1 MVIRLS
7 NRFKSYFKSLLVGT
21 FFILSSCSTLDST
34 LDSISSAGDYLYD
47 SIAIWEDNEPEQS
60 EAIVIEEAIEVPEYA
75 MPQEIFPTYENGYN
89 QFEQNQSMDGF
100 QIQNTGNF
108 YNPPI
113 YTSQRQFY
121 YVGPNGTPV
130 PAPPPPPF
138 PQYSIDQQNS
148 PQPFSNYSN
157 LPPVRQ
163 YSMPTQ
169 DMYSYTNE
177 DVPLITNQT
186 NASTIVPL
194 SEEDEMELYAIQNDC
209 IRVVV
214 DYVNGG
220 YQCDDFDN
228 E

>member
-1 MVIRLS
+1 MVIRLL
-7 NRFKSYFKSLLVGT
+7 NRFKFYFKSLLIGT
-21 FFILSSCSTLDST
+21 FFVLSSCSTLDST
-34 LDSISSAGDYLYD
+34 WDSISSAGDYLYD
-47 SIAIWEDNEPEQS
+47 SIAIWEDEEPEQS

-75 MPQEIFPTYENGYN
+75 LPQENFLKYENGYN
-89 QFEQNQSMDGF
+89 QFEQNQMMNDF
-100 QIQNTGNF
+100 QVQNSGNY

-163 YSMPTQ
+163 YSMPIQ

-177 DVPLITNQT
+177 DVPLITNQANT
-186 NASTIVPL
+186 SSNVPL